1 MAPEYVRLIILI
13 WIGLFGLV
21 IGSFLNVV
29 IYRLPRRIPFT
40 SGRSVCPQCGTQLK
54 WYHNIPLFSFCFLR
68 GRCAFC
74 GKKISLRYP
83 AVEIMN
89 ALCYL
94 YFFRHFGFSWD
105 FAVFALLS
113 SVLLSIFYID
123 LDFQIIPDVITLPG
137 LAIGL
142 AVSLLPGG
150 ISILDAFIGMLV
162 GGVSLYLIA
171 LLGDWLFKKESMGG
185 GDIKMA
191 AMLGAFLGWQKMIL
205 IFIAAALIGLVVSL
219 VVMMFSSQVRKTRVV
234 PFGPFLAMAA
244 MVAILY
250 GDRLIS
256 FYLISVVGL
265 R

>member
-1 MAPEYVRLIILI
+1 MRPEYLQVIIFI
-13 WIGLFGLV
+13 WVGLLGLV

-29 IYRLPRRIPFT
+29 IYRLPRRIPF
-40 SGRSVCPQCGTQLK
+40 SFGRSVCTQCSTQLK
-54 WYHNIPLFSFCFLR
+54 WYHNIPVFSFIVLR
-68 GRCAFC
+68 GKCAFC
-74 GKKISLRYP
+74 GKRISFRYP
-83 AVEIMN
+83 VVEMIN
-89 ALCYL
+89 TLCYL
-94 YFFRHFGFSWD
+94 YFYWYFGLSWD

-113 SVLLSIFYID
+113 SVLLTIFFID

-137 LAIGL
+137 LVLGL

-150 ISILDAFIGMLV
+150 IGTLDAFIGMLV

-171 LLGDWLFKKESMGG
+171 LLGDWLFKRESMGG

-191 AMLGAFLGWQKMIL
+191 AMLGTFLGWQKMFL
-205 IFIAAALIGLVVSL
+205 IFIAAALIGLVASL
-219 VVMMFSSQVRKTRVV
+219 VMMLFSAHIRKTRVV

-244 MVAILY
+244 MIAILY

-256 FYLISVVGL
+256 FYLISVVDL